1 MRRTAF
7 VPILRSMHAG
17 SLSSGAARLAV
28 ALDGE
33 RIWVVLV
40 AAATATIVAGYVS
53 KGVFLVVAALLLVVF
68 GYVTFR
74 APRTILAL
82 LVFIPLVD
90 RYLIRTF
97 VADPYQ
103 TVAMFVSEGLLA
115 FVVAAAFV
123 RGRRAGRLVEGFRHP
138 VTALFAAF
146 IVVAL
151 LSTLLNGVRPV
162 VAGLGIETTLD
173 MFIVFYLAR
182 ILGFDLRAGI
192 LALGIFTGIAVAA
205 GLLAMAQVV
214 LAPDILGLVTFTGR
228 FGEGLRPGAIFIGE
242 PNMLA
247 AVLGMAI
254 PFAAFAS
261 AKPGLSRRMRA
272 LGIAALFVLLLG
284 LIFTFSR
291 GTWLAVA
298 IAMVVMGLVVDRR
311 VFLLVLGTGVVALA
325 AAFVLPRGILLAPGS
340 QWSFDIGDATI
351 TRVQAIS
358 NGNDE
363 RIKYIENALPI
374 VVDHPLVGTGPGT
387 YGGGIAARYGSDL
400 YTKYTAGLAPINRTV
415 DNYWLH
421 ILVEFG
427 VVGAVLMLGILGWL
441 VLGIL
446 RGAREATGS
455 RRVVLAAVAGA
466 TLVSALVSVTEMLL
480 EGNTTTFS
488 LFFFLAIATLVLS
501 DTQGV
506 RTSALRNADMS
517 NQPPE

>member
-1 MRRTAF
+1 MRSIAL
-7 VPILRSMHAG
+7 VPILRSMASG
-17 SLSSGAARLAV
+17 SLPSGAARVAV

-40 AAATATIVAGYVS
+40 AAAVATIVAGYVS
-53 KGVFLVVAALLLVVF
+53 KGAFLVVAALLLVVF
-68 GYVTFR
+68 AYATFR

-90 RYLIRTF
+90 RYLIKTF
-97 VADPYQ
+97 VAEPYQ
-103 TVAMFVSEGLLA
+103 TVATFVSEGLLA
-115 FVVAAAFV
+115 FVVAAVFV
-123 RGRRAGRLVEGFRHP
+123 QGRRQGRLVEGFRHP
-138 VTALFAAF
+138 VTALLAGF
-146 IVVAL
+146 IVVAVVSAL
-151 LSTLLNGVRPV
+151 VNGVRPV

-173 MFIVFYLAR
+173 GFIVFYLAR

-192 LALGIFTGIAVAA
+192 LGLGIFTGIAVLA
-205 GLLAMAQVV
+205 GILAMAQVI
-214 LAPDILGLVTFTGR
+214 LAPDVLGLVTFTGR

-261 AKPGLSRRMRA
+261 AKPGLSRPVRA
-272 LGIAALFVLLLG
+272 LGIAALFVLLLA

-291 GTWLAVA
+291 GTWLAVGVA
-298 IAMVVMGLVVDRR
+298 VLVMGLLVDRR
-311 VFLLVLGTGVVALA
+311 VLLLVIGTGAIALA
-325 AAFVLPRGILLAPGS
+325 AAYVVPRGMLLAPGS

-387 YGGGIAARYGSDL
+387 YGGGIAARFGSDL
-400 YTKYTAGLAPINRTV
+400 YTKYTGGLAPINRTV

-455 RRVVLAAVAGA
+455 RRVVLAAISGA
-466 TLVSALVSVTEMLL
+466 TIVSALVSVTEMLL

-488 LFFFLAIATLVLS
+488 LFLFLAIATLMLGEA
-501 DTQGV
+501 QGV
-506 RTSALRNADMS
+506 GTRALRNADMS

>member
-1 MRRTAF
+1 MA
-7 VPILRSMHAG
+7 PG
-17 SLSSGAARLAV
+17 SLSSGAARVAV

-33 RIWVVLV
+33 RIWVVLI
-40 AAATATIVAGYVS
+40 AAAVATIIAGYVS
-53 KGVFLVVAALLLVVF
+53 KGAFLVVAALLLVVF
-68 GYVTFR
+68 AYVTFR

-90 RYLIRTF
+90 RYLIKTF

-103 TVAMFVSEGLLA
+103 TIATFVSEGLLA
-115 FVVAAAFV
+115 FVVAAVFV
-123 RGRRAGRLVEGFRHP
+123 QGRRQGRLVDGFRHP
-138 VTALFAAF
+138 VTALLAAF
-146 IVVAL
+146 LVVAL
-151 LSTLLNGVRPV
+151 LSTLVNGVRPV

-173 MFIVFYLAR
+173 GFIVFYLAR

-192 LALGIFTGIAVAA
+192 LALGIFTGIAVLA
-205 GLLAMAQVV
+205 GVLAMAQVI
-214 LAPDILGLVTFTGR
+214 LAPDVLGLVTFTGR
-228 FGEGLRPGAIFIGE
+228 FGEGQRPGAIFIGE

-261 AKPGLSRRMRA
+261 AKPGLTRRVRA
-272 LGIAALFVLLLG
+272 IGMAALFILLLG

-298 IAMVVMGLVVDRR
+298 IAILVIGLVVDRR
-311 VFLLVLGTGVVALA
+311 VLLLVIGTGAVALA
-325 AAFVLPRGILLAPGS
+325 VAFVVPRGILLAPGS

-358 NGNDE
+358 SGNDE
-363 RIKYIENALPI
+363 RIKYIENAIPI
-374 VVDHPLVGTGPGT
+374 VLDHPLVGTGPGT

-400 YTKYTAGLAPINRTV
+400 YTQYTEGLAPINRTV

-427 VVGAVLMLGILGWL
+427 VVGAVLLLGILGWF
-441 VLGIL
+441 VLGNL
-446 RGAREATGS
+446 RGARAATGS
-455 RRVVLAAVAGA
+455 RRVVLAAIAGA
-466 TLVSALVSVTEMLL
+466 TIVSALVSVTEMLL

-488 LFFFLAIATLVLS
+488 LFLFLAIATLVLGQA
-501 DTQGV
+501 QGV
-506 RTSALRNADMS
+506 GTSALRSADMS

>member
-1 MRRTAF
+1 MR
-7 VPILRSMHAG
+7 AG
-17 SLSSGAARLAV
+17 SLSSGAARVAV

-123 RGRRAGRLVEGFRHP
+123 RGRREGRLVEGFRHP

-214 LAPDILGLVTFTGR
+214 LAPDILGLVTFAGR
-228 FGEGLRPGAIFIGE
+228 FGEGLRPGAIVHRRAEHACSG
-242 PNMLA
+242 PRPGNPASRHSPRRSRASVA
-247 AVLGMAI
+247 ACVRSGSPRYSFCSL
-254 PFAAFAS
+254 PS
-261 AKPGLSRRMRA
+261 SSR
-272 LGIAALFVLLLG
+272 
-284 LIFTFSR
+284 SR
-291 GTWLAVA
+291 G
-298 IAMVVMGLVVDRR
+298 
-311 VFLLVLGTGVVALA
+311 
-325 AAFVLPRGILLAPGS
+325 APGWPS
-340 QWSFDIGDATI
+340 ASPWS
-351 TRVQAIS
+351 
-358 NGNDE
+358 
-363 RIKYIENALPI
+363 
-374 VVDHPLVGTGPGT
+374 
-387 YGGGIAARYGSDL
+387 
-400 YTKYTAGLAPINRTV
+400 
-415 DNYWLH
+415 
-421 ILVEFG
+421 
-427 VVGAVLMLGILGWL
+427 
-441 VLGIL
+441 
-446 RGAREATGS
+446 
-455 RRVVLAAVAGA
+455 
-466 TLVSALVSVTEMLL
+466 
-480 EGNTTTFS
+480 
-488 LFFFLAIATLVLS
+488 
-501 DTQGV
+501 
-506 RTSALRNADMS
+506 
-517 NQPPE
+517 

>member
-1 MRRTAF
+1 M
-7 VPILRSMHAG
+7 SSG
-17 SLSSGAARLAV
+17 SLSSSATRV
-28 ALDGE
+28 ASTLDGQ
-33 RIWVVLV
+33 RLWLLLV
-40 AAATATIVAGYVS
+40 AAAVAAIVAGYVS
-53 KGVFLVVAALLLVVF
+53 KGAFLVAAVLLLVVF
-68 GYVTFR
+68 AFVTFR
-74 APRTILAL
+74 APRRVLAL

-90 RYLIRTF
+90 RYLIRMF

-103 TVAMFVSEGLLA
+103 TVATFVSEGLLA

-123 RGRRAGRLVEGFRHP
+123 QGRRQARFVEGFRHP
-138 VTALFAAF
+138 VTALVGAF

-151 LSTLLNGVRPV
+151 LSAFVNDVRPV
-162 VAGLGIETTLD
+162 VAGLGILTTLD

-247 AVLGMAI
+247 AVLGMAL
-254 PFAAFAS
+254 PFAAFAT
-261 AKPGLSRRMRA
+261 ARPGLSLRWRA
-272 LGIAALFVLLLG
+272 LGIAALFVLLLA

-291 GTWLAVA
+291 GTWLAVG
-298 IAMVVMGLVVDRR
+298 IAVLVMGLVVDRR
-311 VFLLVLGTGVVALA
+311 VLLLVAGTGLVALA
-325 AAFVLPRGILLAPGS
+325 AAFILPRGVLLAPGS

-351 TRVQAIS
+351 TRVQAIR

-363 RIKYIENALPI
+363 RIKYIENAIPI
-374 VVDHPLVGTGPGT
+374 VVDHPVVGTGPGT

-400 YTKYTAGLAPINRTV
+400 YSRYTDGLAPINRTV

-427 VVGAVLMLGILGWL
+427 VFGAVLIVGILGWL
-441 VLGIL
+441 VLRIL

-455 RRVVLAAVAGA
+455 RRVVLAAIAGA
-466 TLVSALVSVTEMLL
+466 TTVSALVSVTEMLL

-488 LFFFLAIATLVLS
+488 LFLFLAIGTLLLGEA
-501 DTQGV
+501 QGV
-506 RTSALRNADMS
+506 ETSALRNAEKS